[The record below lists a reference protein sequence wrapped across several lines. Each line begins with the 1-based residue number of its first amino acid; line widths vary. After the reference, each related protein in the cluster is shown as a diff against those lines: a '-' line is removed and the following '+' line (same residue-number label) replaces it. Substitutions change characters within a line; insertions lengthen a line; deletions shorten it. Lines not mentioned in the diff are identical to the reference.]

1 MSLQLAEVM
10 QTCVLVKDESP
21 DTLPPR
27 PPPKKTVLKGDKRK
41 DVAALGEKE
50 RFGIK

>member
-1 MSLQLAEVM
+1 M
-10 QTCVLVKDESP
+10 QTCVLVKDGSP

-27 PPPKKTVLKGDKRK
+27 LLPKKTVLKRDKRK
-41 DVAALGEKE
+41 DVVALGEKE